1 MSNYK
6 IDASKLKQIPI
17 ENLLDK
23 LGYKPKTTK
32 PNELWYI
39 SPFRDEN
46 TPSFKVSTNLNLWH
60 DFADGQGGDI
70 IRLVE
75 KLYNLTFKEAIEE
88 LARLTGYTANK
99 EYKPKPIQQKQG
111 VTQNQTKEKVEI
123 RKLQDLQ
130 NEALIEYL
138 KSRKVNID
146 IAKHYLQEI
155 YYTNDNKNYFA
166 LAFKNDSGG
175 YEIRSKYFQGSL
187 KGYPK
192 DITTLKSQSHN
203 SNQNT
208 LLIFE
213 GFIYFLSFFTVQ
225 NIKSIQD
232 LKYDVIVLNSLSFI
246 PKLINEILPNNP
258 RYKELHCY
266 LDTDDAGRK
275 AINTLLLEL
284 DDIKVIDKS
293 NLYAKSGGDL
303 NDLATQN

>member
-1 MSNYK
+1 MSYK
-6 IDASKLKQIPI
+6 IDANKLKQFPI
-17 ENLLDK
+17 QDLLAK
-23 LGYKPKTTK
+23 LNHTPKQTRGHI
-32 PNELWYI
+32 LWYL
-39 SPFRDEN
+39 SPFRDEK
-46 TPSFKVSTNLNLWH
+46 TPSFKVDTNLNLWH
-60 DFADGQGGDI
+60 DFGGGNKDGGDV
-70 IRLVE
+70 IRLIE
-75 KLYNLTFKEAIEE
+75 KLYNLTFKESIEE
-88 LARLTGYTANK
+88 LARLTGYTEDTN
-99 EYKPKPIQQKQG
+99 YTPKPIQQKA
-111 VTQNQTKEKVEI
+111 VVQNQTQEKAEI
-123 RKLQDLQ
+123 RKLQPLQ

-138 KSRKVNID
+138 KSRKVNIE

-166 LAFKNDSGG
+166 IAFKNDSGG

-187 KGYPK
+187 KGYLK
-192 DITTLKSQSHN
+192 DITTLKSQNESP
-203 SNQNT
+203 NQDT

-213 GFIYFLSFFTVQ
+213 GFTDFLSFFTVK
-225 NIKSIQD
+225 NLPSPQD

-258 RYKELHCY
+258 QYKELHCY

-303 NDLATQN
+303 NDFI

>member
-1 MSNYK
+1 
-6 IDASKLKQIPI
+6 
-17 ENLLDK
+17 
-23 LGYKPKTTK
+23 
-32 PNELWYI
+32 
-39 SPFRDEN
+39 
-46 TPSFKVSTNLNLWH
+46 
-60 DFADGQGGDI
+60 
-70 IRLVE
+70 LVE

-213 GFIYFLSFFTVQ
+213 GFIDFLSFFTVQ

>member
-1 MSNYK
+1 M
-6 IDASKLKQIPI
+6 
-17 ENLLDK
+17 
-23 LGYKPKTTK
+23 
-32 PNELWYI
+32 
-39 SPFRDEN
+39 
-46 TPSFKVSTNLNLWH
+46 
-60 DFADGQGGDI
+60 
-70 IRLVE
+70 VE

-213 GFIYFLSFFTVQ
+213 GFIDFLSFFTVQ

>member
-213 GFIYFLSFFTVQ
+213 GFIDFLSFFTVQ

-232 LKYDVIVLNSLSFI
+232 LKYYVIVLNSLSFI
-246 PKLINEILPNNP
+246 PKLIN
-258 RYKELHCY
+258 
-266 LDTDDAGRK
+266 
-275 AINTLLLEL
+275 
-284 DDIKVIDKS
+284 
-293 NLYAKSGGDL
+293 
-303 NDLATQN
+303 

>member
-23 LGYKPKTTK
+23 LGYKPKATK

-39 SPFRDEN
+39 SPFRDER

-75 KLYNLTFKEAIEE
+75 KLHNLTFKEAIEE
-88 LARLTGYTANK
+88 LARLTGYTEDK
-99 EYKPKPIQQKQG
+99 EYKPKPIQQK
-111 VTQNQTKEKVEI
+111 TATKNQAKEKAEI
-123 RKLQDLQ
+123 RKLQPLQ

-146 IAKHYLQEI
+146 IAKNYIQEI
-155 YYTNDNKNYFA
+155 YYSNDNKNYFA

-192 DITTLKSQSHN
+192 DITTLKSQSQN
-203 SNQNT
+203 PNKNT

-213 GFIYFLSFFTVQ
+213 GFIDFLSFFTVA
-225 NIKSIQD
+225 NMKSIEGLQ
-232 LKYDVIVLNSLSFI
+232 YDVIVLNSLSFI
-246 PKLINEILPNNP
+246 PKLINETFPNNP
-258 RYKELHCY
+258 QYTELHCY

-275 AINTLLLEL
+275 AVNTLLFEL
-284 DDIKVIDKS
+284 DNTKVIDQS
-293 NLYAKSGGDL
+293 NLYAKSGSDL
-303 NDLATQN
+303 NDSL